1 MQIIFHITHIQQ
13 FWSQFHRHIY
23 GPDQC
28 CKDVMCRI
36 RSNQLPETFSASR
49 LIPLDKNSGLRPVRV
64 REVIKK
70 IIVKAVVLTL
80 KEGIIRSV
88 GNLQMCAGHKSGCEA
103 TIHAISQIFNE
114 ENSEAVL

>member
-1 MQIIFHITHIQQ
+1 MALTNVAKTLCVE
-13 FWSQFHRHIY
+13 S
-23 GPDQC
+23 G
-28 CKDVMCRI
+28 
-36 RSNQLPETFSASR
+36 PETFSASR

-80 KEGIIRSV
+80 KEDIIRSV
-88 GNLQMCAGHKSGCEA
+88 GNLQVCAGHKSGCEA